1 MQYPTPPERIAN
13 RTVAQEYFAVTEKV
27 EALYGTDNTLSADA
41 AGPRMTK
48 LRREHYRMLGNGYCT
63 RPLELDCSFESI
75 CETCTYFQ
83 PTIEFRPVLTRQRDD
98 AATKGQTGRQHLFD
112 DLLNRL
118 DESHAS

>member
-1 MQYPTPPERIAN
+1 
-13 RTVAQEYFAVTEKV
+13 VAQEYFAVTEKV
-27 EALYGTDNTLSADA
+27 EALYGPDKTLPADA

-63 RPLELDCSFESI
+63 RPPELDCSFESI

-98 AATKGQTGRQHLFD
+98 AAAKGQTGRQHLFD